1 MMNIQLRPAQ
11 EKVAAYRSGRMGV
24 LAVPGS
30 GKTLTLAYLAAELL
44 THTTLKRGQEIL
56 IVTLVNSA
64 VDVFTQRI
72 RALLEARGFLPLNF
86 RVRTLH
92 GLANDIVRE
101 RPEVVG
107 LDERFVILDE
117 GECNRI
123 LDSAVKSWLHQ
134 NGDQLLD
141 YLDETLELY
150 QIQQVQRQKFPELV
164 REIASAFIRLA
175 KDRRL
180 TPAQIRSRL
189 AQLPFPLPLLEMGA
203 AIYADYQRS
212 LTYRGAVDFDDL
224 VRLAYDALQWDG
236 QLLER
241 LRHRW
246 PYILEDEAQDSSWTQ
261 EQILRAL
268 VGESGNWVRVGDPNQ
283 AIYETF
289 TTANPKYLR
298 SFVHEA
304 GVIQLDLPNS
314 SRSTRS
320 IIELANQLV
329 RWTMTQH
336 PIEEVRDGLQ
346 GPPFITPVEADDPHP
361 NPPDDPSKIF
371 LHPKKQKVE
380 DEIKAITSSLK
391 RWLKDHSDWTVAVLA
406 PTHHLA
412 IEVVEALK
420 RENIPFEDSLLRS
433 SASTRRVAQRLRD
446 ILHALADPLS
456 AKKLAAAY
464 GAWRMDDLED
474 PLLHAQVVSDQA
486 LIQHC
491 SQIEAYLY
499 PTFACDWL
507 AEVCPP
513 QAEPIPNAPLAE
525 QETCYRLAFFREQM
539 HRWLAAILLPIDQL
553 VLTLQGDLFHEP
565 AELALSHKLA
575 LMLRQASDANPTWRL
590 HNLAQEVS
598 VIASN
603 ERRFIGF
610 SRDDSG
616 FDPQAYPGRVVVST
630 VHKAKGLEWDRVYLI
645 SVNNYDYP
653 SGAPYDTYQPE
664 KWYLRGRLNLQAET
678 LAQLEWLLSPEPY
691 TFPQEGQATRQARL
705 EYVRERLRLLYVG
718 ITRAKR
724 ELIITC
730 NTGQRNDKQPALA
743 LVALSEYWEKVHAQT
758 AT

>member
-1 MMNIQLRPAQ
+1 MNIQLRPAQ
-11 EKVAAYRSGRMGV
+11 RQIAAYRSGRMGV

-44 THTTLKRGQEIL
+44 TQATLQRGQEIL

-117 GECNRI
+117 GECGRI

-134 NGDQLLD
+134 NGHQLLD
-141 YLDETLELY
+141 YLDENLQEY
-150 QIQQVQRQKFPELV
+150 EIQKIQRQHLPELV

-180 TPAQIRSRL
+180 TPAQLRTRL
-189 AQLPFPLPLLEMGA
+189 NRLPFPLPLLEMGA

-224 VRLAYDALQWDG
+224 VRLAYDALQWDT

-268 VGESGNWVRVGDPNQ
+268 VGENGNWVRVGDPNQ

-298 SFVHEA
+298 SFVSED
-304 GVIQLDLPNS
+304 GVVQRDLPNS
-314 SRSTRS
+314 SRSTLS
-320 IIELANQLV
+320 IMELANQLV

-336 PIEEVRDGLQ
+336 PVEAVRDGLQ
-346 GPPFITPVEADDPHP
+346 GPPFITPVEADDPVP
-361 NPPDDPSKIF
+361 NPPDDPTKVF
-371 LHPKKQKVE
+371 LYPKKLKVE
-380 DEIKAITSSLK
+380 EEIKTIISSLK
-391 RWLKDHSDWTVAVLA
+391 RWLKDHGDWTVAVLA

-433 SASTRRVAQRLRD
+433 SASTRRAARRLRD

-464 GAWRMDDLED
+464 GAWRLDDLED
-474 PLLHAQVVSDQA
+474 PLLHAQVISDQA
-486 LIQHC
+486 LLQRC
-491 SQIEAYLY
+491 SQVEAYLY
-499 PTFACDWL
+499 PTLASDWL

-513 QAEPIPNAPLAE
+513 QGTQIPNTPLAQ
-525 QETCYRLAFFREQM
+525 QETYYRLDSFRNQM
-539 HRWLAAILLPIDQL
+539 RRWLSAILLPIDQL

-575 LMLRQASDANPTWRL
+575 LMLRQASDANPNWRL

-598 VIASN
+598 VIADN

-664 KWYLRGRLNLQAET
+664 KWFLRNRLNLQAET
-678 LAQLEWLLSPEPY
+678 LAQLEWLLSPEPT
-691 TFPQEGQATRQARL
+691 TFPQEGQATLQARL
-705 EYVRERLRLLYVG
+705 DYVRERLRLLYVG

-724 ELIITC
+724 ELIITS
-730 NTGQRNDKQPALA
+730 NTGRWDDKQPALA
-743 LVALSEYWEKVHAQT
+743 LQALSEYWEKAHAQT
-758 AT
+758 AP